1 MIQVSS
7 LRKHTGTGGSRWNE
21 GRGALNA
28 FVLESDVL
36 SVNADIAWNLQ
47 RDSDSLRLR
56 TDGFGD
62 WNFDQD
68 GRTHV

>member
-1 MIQVSS
+1 MRAVVAAVGTRGDVQPALAFCIERFRAQS
-7 LRKHTGTGGSRWNE
+7 LMSP
-21 GRGALNA
+21 
-28 FVLESDVL
+28 
-36 SVNADIAWNLQ
+36 DIAWNLQ

-68 GRTHV
+68 GRTDV